1 MSDRRGVKD
10 EDQPLSWLPETWA
23 ERLSQMG
30 APAYR
35 GRQAFE
41 WIWRHD
47 ARTYDDIGVW
57 PKGLRQR
64 MAERYPLRRVSE
76 IRVRRGSDGTTKLL
90 LNLADGERVETVLLP
105 HDYGT
110 SVCVSSQVGCNM
122 GCTFCASGLLG
133 RVRNL
138 TAGEI
143 MDQVAA
149 ASATHRAAGGGAV
162 HRIDLMGIGEP
173 LDNYD
178 QVVRFCR
185 LAHAA
190 LGLNLGYRHITLSTS
205 GVVPAI
211 YRLADERLPIT
222 LAVSLHAPNDA
233 LRLRLMPINRAYP
246 LARLIPA
253 ARYYFEQTGRR
264 VSFEYAMLRD
274 VNDGPATA
282 RELVDLL
289 TATPMAWHVN
299 LIPWNPVPEQAY
311 EPSPMA
317 EVRSFRDLVQQH
329 GISCTIRREL
339 GQDIDAACGQL
350 RHREE
355 ADRRPSRIR
364 RNPPRSSA
372 GGQSG

>member
-1 MSDRRGVKD
+1 MSDRKGVND
-10 EDQPLSWLPETWA
+10 LDQPLSWLPETWA
-23 ERLSQMG
+23 ETLGTLGEPS
-30 APAYR
+30 YR

-47 ARTYDDIGVW
+47 ARTYDDIAVW
-57 PKGLRQR
+57 PKGLRAR
-64 MAERYPLRRVSE
+64 MAERYPFRRVDE
-76 IRVRRGSDGTTKLL
+76 ERVRRGADGTTKLL
-90 LNLADGERVETVLLP
+90 LRLADGERVETVLLP

-122 GCTFCASGLLG
+122 GCTFCASGILG

-138 TAGEI
+138 NAGEI

-149 ASATHRAAGGGAV
+149 AAAANRAPGGGPV
-162 HRIDLMGIGEP
+162 RRVDLMGIGEP

-178 QVVRFCR
+178 HVLRFCR
-185 LAHAA
+185 LVHAA
-190 LGLNLGYRHITLSTS
+190 PGFNLSYRHITLSTS
-205 GVVPAI
+205 GVAPAI
-211 YRLADERLPIT
+211 YRLADEQLAIT

-233 LRLRLMPINRAYP
+233 LRQRLMPINRAYP
-246 LARLIPA
+246 LAKLMPA
-253 ARYYFEQTGRR
+253 ARYYFETTGRR
-264 VSFEYAMLRD
+264 VSFEYAMLAD
-274 VNDGPATA
+274 VNDDPGTA

-289 TATPMAWHVN
+289 TATPMPCHVN

-317 EVRSFRDLVQQH
+317 RVRSFRDLVQQH

-364 RNPPRSSA
+364 RNPPRFGA
-372 GGQSG
+372 EGQSG